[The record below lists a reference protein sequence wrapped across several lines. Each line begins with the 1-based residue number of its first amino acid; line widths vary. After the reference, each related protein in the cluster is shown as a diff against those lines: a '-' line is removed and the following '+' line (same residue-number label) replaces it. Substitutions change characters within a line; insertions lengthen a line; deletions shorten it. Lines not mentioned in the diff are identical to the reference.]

1 MSKKGNKEKREKQKK
16 EKWKNEA
23 TEKEALFQKIILK
36 AKEEKKI
43 SYQEINRE
51 LPPEFATEEALD
63 ELMNVLAENNIEVYD
78 EIERKKK
85 IMKEAAEED
94 EVYVIVSDDPAKT
107 YLKQI
112 SNLRLLTK
120 EQEVEYSKQLDDAR
134 IAILRKIFR
143 TKYGLN
149 RLLHFIKLTEDGVLQ
164 IEELVQVDSQYWTS
178 RQKNR
183 KEKERAHKA
192 FEFIKVRVNA
202 LKPYWDRINSLT
214 SEERKTYRDKIKVI
228 IRKIENLKPQFRKVM
243 EIVKGFEE
251 EVRRLEGLW
260 EKYEQKR
267 QSYEE
272 MLMRNAEKGEDDFED
287 PHLAMM
293 ESELYELKEEI
304 ERIQDKLGMDIKKA
318 LETVQQI
325 EEYKRQL
332 EDAKAKM
339 VEGNVRLVIGIAK
352 RFMNRGL
359 EFIDL
364 IQEGNAGLIKA
375 VEKFDYRKG
384 YKFST
389 YATWWIRQSITR
401 AIADQS
407 RTIRVPIHM
416 IETITKV
423 SRATRALM
431 QELGREPTVQEISD
445 YLDMPIEKVKQA
457 LSAAREPI
465 SIDKPIGKEQ
475 DSFIGD
481 FIVDDMQ
488 KTPFEFAR
496 EALLKEKIEEVLST
510 LTPRERKVIE
520 YRFGL
525 NDQQPKTL
533 EEVGRIF
540 NVTRERIRQI
550 EAKALKKLKQPNRAG
565 KLRMFIESPD
575 KHW

>member
-1 MSKKGNKEKREKQKK
+1 MSRKDKK
-16 EKWKNEA
+16 EKKEQKKQKWKDET

-51 LPPEFATEEALD
+51 LPPEFATEESLD
-63 ELMNVLAENNIEVYD
+63 ELMNVLAENGIEVYD
-78 EIERKKK
+78 EIERKKA
-85 IMKEAAEED
+85 IMKAAMEEED
-94 EVYVIVSDDPAKT
+94 VYVIISDDPAKT

-112 SNLRLLTK
+112 SNLALLTK

-192 FEFIKVRVNA
+192 FEFIKKRVDG
-202 LKPYWDRINSLT
+202 LRHYWDRIPHLT
-214 SEERKTYRDKIKVI
+214 SEEKKAYRDKLKVI

-260 EKYEQKR
+260 EKYEKKR
-267 QSYEE
+267 KAYEE
-272 MLMRNAEKGEDDFED
+272 LLLRNAEQGDDDFDD

-304 ERIQDKLGMDIKKA
+304 ERIQDKLGMDIHKA
-318 LETVQQI
+318 RETVKLI
-325 EEYKRQL
+325 EEQRDKL

-496 EALLKEKIEEVLST
+496 ETLLKEKIEEVLST

-533 EEVGRIF
+533 EEVGKIF

-550 EAKALKKLKQPNRAG
+550 EAKALKKLQQPNRAS
-565 KLRMFIESPD
+565 KLRMFIEPPD